1 MSKKSKT
8 SYFTKRGNYFGNLWA
23 TYSTKAGRVLL
34 LGSDRQLAHWLL
46 KLEFSP
52 SIENFNFQPGSK
64 AVGASSPLG
73 FVDYHVEVQ
82 PVRGPIELHFL
93 RASGFSDNYVE
104 KSSAAESMNYKYIEY
119 NDEHWIA
126 DKFKVFS
133 LLRVTSF
140 LSGGRHLYVPVGLIE
155 ESKQYICLT
164 KQGNLRAFLSAVHVY
179 DRNLCLLVFCRM
191 YSAGIIDVSFEDNFF
206 SLNTWWWL
214 NEE

>member
-1 MSKKSKT
+1 MPKKSKT

-52 SIENFNFQPGSK
+52 LIKNFNFEPGSK
-64 AVGASSPLG
+64 SLGASSTLG
-73 FVDYHVEVQ
+73 FIDYHVEVQ
-82 PVRGPIELHFL
+82 PVNGPIELHFL
-93 RASGFSDNYVE
+93 RVSGFSDNYAE
-104 KSSAAESMNYKYIEY
+104 KSSAAESMKYKYVEY

-126 DKFKVFS
+126 DKSKIFT
-133 LLRVTSF
+133 LLRAASF
-140 LSGGRHLYVPVGLIE
+140 LSAGRHLYVPTGLIE
-155 ESKQYICLT
+155 ESKRYIHLS
-164 KQGNLRAFLSAVHVY
+164 KKGNLRAFLSAVYVY

-191 YSAGIIDVSFEDNFF
+191 YSARLIDVSFEDNFF